1 MQAVLNYLRKH
12 RARREGELCEYLRLP
27 SVSAQSQHA
36 KDMHAT
42 ADWVVNH
49 CRAIGLKPRKHKTDF
64 HPIITA
70 TTPKRHG
77 KRPHYLVYGHY
88 DVQPPDPLDEWKTP
102 PFEPTIRKGAVY
114 ARGATDNKG
123 QHFAHLKAVE
133 AFLQT
138 GTELPCDLTFVI
150 EGEEE
155 VGSESL
161 MKYIRE
167 KKRELKCD
175 TVVVSDTGMP
185 SKKHPALTYS
195 LRGVAAMEVTVR
207 GPRAD
212 LHSGIY
218 GGSVDNPALVL
229 SQMLGA
235 LRDKRGRIA
244 IPCFYD
250 KVQNLS
256 AYERRQMKRLPI
268 NASEY
273 RKLVGV
279 PQLFGEAGYTHH
291 EQRSA
296 RPTLEINGLTSG
308 YQGEGSKTIVP
319 AWASAKITCRLVP
332 GQSPREIN
340 RLLKRQLKKLCP
352 PTVKL
357 EIEDGHGADPY
368 LVPPDG
374 PAAQA
379 ALAALREA
387 FGHEPV
393 ILREGGSIPIITEF
407 KQVLGADSL
416 LLGLALPD
424 DNLHSPN
431 EKFDLGCFHNGTE
444 MSARLWTKLAAAES

>member
-1 MQAVLNYLRKH
+1 MQPVLDYLSAY
-12 RARREGELCEYLRLP
+12 RARFEEELCEYLRMP
-27 SVSAQSQHA
+27 SVSAQSHHA
-36 KDMHAT
+36 KDMRAT
-42 ADWVVNH
+42 ADWLVNH
-49 CRAIGLKPRKHKTDF
+49 CRAIGLKARKHTTDF
-64 HPIITA
+64 HPIVTA
-70 TTPKRHG
+70 TTPKRPG
-77 KRPHYLVYGHY
+77 KRPHFVVYGHY
-88 DVQPPDPLDEWKTP
+88 DVQPPEPLHEWESP
-102 PFEPTIRKGAVY
+102 PFEPTICNGAVF

-133 AFLQT
+133 AYLKT
-138 GTELPCDLTFVI
+138 GTDLTCDLTFVI

-161 MKYIRE
+161 IKFIRQ

-175 TVVVSDTGMP
+175 AVVVSDTGMP

-195 LRGVAAMEVTVR
+195 LRGVAAMEIIVR

-229 SQMLGA
+229 SQMLAA
-235 LRDKRGRIA
+235 LRDKKGRITVQG
-244 IPCFYD
+244 FYE
-250 KVQNLS
+250 KVQKLS
-256 AYERRQMKRLPI
+256 AYERKQMKRLPI
-268 NASEY
+268 NERQY

-279 PQLFGEAGYTHH
+279 PKLFGESGYTHH

-308 YQGEGSKTIVP
+308 YQGEGGKTIVP
-319 AWASAKITCRLVP
+319 AWARAKITCRLVP
-332 GQSPREIN
+332 DQNPKTIC
-340 RLLKRQLKKLCP
+340 RLLKKQLKELCP

-357 EIEDGHGADPY
+357 EIEERHGAEPY
-368 LVPPDG
+368 SVSPTG
-374 PAAQA
+374 PQAQA
-379 ALAALREA
+379 ALCALREA

-393 ILREGGSIPIITEF
+393 LLREGGSIPIITEF
-407 KQVLGADSL
+407 KNVLGADSL

-431 EKFDLGCFHNGTE
+431 EKFDLTCFHKGAE
-444 MSARLWTKLAAAES
+444 MSARLWPKLAVA

>member
-1 MQAVLNYLRKH
+1 MEMEALDRVL
-12 RARREGELCEYLRLP
+12 G
-27 SVSAQSQHA
+27 QSLLNVRTVLH
-36 KDMHAT
+36 
-42 ADWVVNH
+42 
-49 CRAIGLKPRKHKTDF
+49 L
-64 HPIITA
+64 
-70 TTPKRHG
+70 G
-77 KRPHYLVYGHY
+77 KRPHFVVYGHY
-88 DVQPPDPLDEWKTP
+88 DVQPPEPLHEWKSP
-102 PFEPTIRKGAVY
+102 PFEPTIRNGAVY

-133 AFLQT
+133 AFLKT

-161 MKYIRE
+161 MKFIRE

-175 TVVVSDTGMP
+175 AVVVSDTGMP

-195 LRGVAAMEVTVR
+195 LRGVVAMEVTVR
-207 GPRAD
+207 GPKAD

-229 SQMLGA
+229 SQMLAA
-235 LRDKRGRIA
+235 LRDKKGRIA
-244 IPCFYD
+244 VPGFYE
-250 KVQNLS
+250 KVQKLS
-256 AYERRQMKRLPI
+256 AYERKQMKRLPI
-268 NASEY
+268 NERQY

-279 PQLFGEAGYTHH
+279 PKLFGESGYTHH

-308 YQGEGSKTIVP
+308 YQGEGGKTIVP
-319 AWASAKITCRLVP
+319 AWARAKITCRLVP
-332 GQSPREIN
+332 DQEPRTIC

-357 EIEDGHGADPY
+357 KVEEGHGAKPY
-368 LVPPDG
+368 FVPPTG
-374 PAAQA
+374 PQAQA
-379 ALAALREA
+379 ALWALREA

-393 ILREGGSIPIITEF
+393 LLREGGSIPIITEF
-407 KQVLGADSL
+407 KNVLGSDSL

-431 EKFDLGCFHNGTE
+431 EKFDLDCFHNGAE
-444 MSARLWTKLAAAES
+444 MSARLWPKLTAA

>member
-1 MQAVLNYLRKH
+1 MQPVLDYLRAH
-12 RARREGELCEYLRLP
+12 STRFEEELCEYLRLP
-27 SVSAQSQHA
+27 SVSAQSHHA
-36 KDMHAT
+36 KDMRAT
-42 ADWVVNH
+42 AVWVVQH
-49 CRAIGLKPRKHKTDF
+49 CRAIGLKARKHTTDF
-64 HPIITA
+64 HPIVTA
-70 TTPKRHG
+70 TTPKRPG
-77 KRPHYLVYGHY
+77 KRPHFVVYGHY
-88 DVQPPDPLDEWKTP
+88 DVQPPEPLHEWKSP
-102 PFEPTIRKGAVY
+102 PFEPTIRNGAVY

-161 MKYIRE
+161 MKFIRI

-175 TVVVSDTGMP
+175 AVVVSDTGMP

-195 LRGVAAMEVTVR
+195 LRGVVAMEVAVR
-207 GPRAD
+207 GPKAD

-229 SQMLGA
+229 SQILAA
-235 LRDKRGRIA
+235 LRDKKGRITV
-244 IPCFYD
+244 PGFYE
-250 KVQNLS
+250 KVQKLS
-256 AYERRQMKRLPI
+256 AYERKQMKRLPI
-268 NASEY
+268 NERQY

-279 PQLFGEAGYTHH
+279 PKLFGESGYTHH

-308 YQGEGSKTIVP
+308 YQGEGGKTIVP
-319 AWASAKITCRLVP
+319 AWARAKITCRLVP
-332 GQSPREIN
+332 DQDPRTIC
-340 RLLKRQLKKLCP
+340 RLLKKQLKKLCP

-357 EIEDGHGADPY
+357 EIEEGHGAEPY
-368 LVPPDG
+368 FVPPTG
-374 PAAQA
+374 PQAQA
-379 ALAALREA
+379 ALCALREA

-393 ILREGGSIPIITEF
+393 LLREGGSIPIITEF
-407 KQVLGADSL
+407 KNVLGADSL

-431 EKFDLGCFHNGTE
+431 EKFDLDCFHKGAE
-444 MSARLWTKLAAAES
+444 MSARLWPKLAAA